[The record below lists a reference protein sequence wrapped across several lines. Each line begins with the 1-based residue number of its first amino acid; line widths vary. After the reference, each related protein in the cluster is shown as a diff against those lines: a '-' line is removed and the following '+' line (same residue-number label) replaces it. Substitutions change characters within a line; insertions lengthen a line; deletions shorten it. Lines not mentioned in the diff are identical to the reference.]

1 LARTAIVSHGQR
13 LLRSAVLGWCLLLML
28 VRTASGGD
36 EIHSAIGYRNGRP
49 LTIQL
54 VVVDWIRVE
63 IRTAQAFRA
72 MQRAADADGIEL
84 VIRSGF
90 RTHESQGS
98 LYQRWRAGVGN
109 PAARPG
115 FSNHQSG
122 RALDLV
128 VQDPRTLAWLDRNAR
143 RFGFRRTVPTEPW
156 HWELVGG
163 SRRARR

>member
-1 LARTAIVSHGQR
+1 M
-13 LLRSAVLGWCLLLML
+13 RSAVLGWCLLLML

-36 EIHSAIGYRNGRP
+36 GAHSALGYRNGRP
-49 LTIQL
+49 LAIQL
-54 VVVDWIRVE
+54 VVVDRIRVE
-63 IRTAQAFRA
+63 IRTAEAFRA
-72 MQRAADADGIEL
+72 MQRAAEADGIGL

-90 RTHESQGS
+90 RTHESQGA
-98 LYQRWRAGVGN
+98 LYQRWRAGGGN

-128 VQDPRTLAWLDRNAR
+128 VQETTTLAWLDRNAR

-163 SRRARR
+163 SQRKQR